1 MKDHSFPSFVD
12 EVVLQE
18 YRKSDCY
25 KSYYKTCN
33 EKKYKFNY
41 HWSPLSSRCSYCDI
55 SYNVVGRMESFDE
68 DVEYIFPKTVLI
80 QHVPVEEQHYLRNP
94 SKTSGSNETLF
105 YVGQLTEK
113 QKLDYTIYI
122 KWILSYLDTMQTCFF
137 QRLNKFTV

>member
-1 MKDHSFPSFVD
+1 
-12 EVVLQE
+12 
-18 YRKSDCY
+18 
-25 KSYYKTCN
+25 
-33 EKKYKFNY
+33 
-41 HWSPLSSRCSYCDI
+41 
-55 SYNVVGRMESFDE
+55 MESFDE